1 MTIEPITAT
10 VTKTG
15 LGGSRASNRGWRVQL
30 PDGTMLWA
38 AIHARVRTLK
48 IPTLQVG
55 DVIHGHWNTDRDTC
69 SISLN
74 ESPVEWVSRSK
85 LPRPLRRTRDASDDG

>member
-15 LGGSRASNRGWRVQL
+15 LGGTRACNRGWRVQL